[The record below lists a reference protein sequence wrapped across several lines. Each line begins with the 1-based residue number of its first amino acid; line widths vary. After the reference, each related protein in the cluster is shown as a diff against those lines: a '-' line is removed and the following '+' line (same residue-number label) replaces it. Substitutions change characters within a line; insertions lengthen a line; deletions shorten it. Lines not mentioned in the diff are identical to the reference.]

1 MYNEFPDE
9 TVAYDALRDNTIA
22 LADVYNIIYQ
32 VQRDYKNAIEQPTE
46 DADHIRQAVLQEL
59 FLGDDTLAML
69 KQRRDRMANS
79 ILKNEL
85 EHIIWY
91 NTLKPYEINDVM
103 LYHRVTLLDHA
114 WELLDK
120 GENSDIAREEIINS
134 LCACFNK
141 QVAILDKLK
150 NKQDSE
156 MKRMV
161 IGTIYQTLN
170 NMELTNGEMRQI
182 EAGLRR
188 LMQK

>member
-1 MYNEFPDE
+1 
-9 TVAYDALRDNTIA
+9 
-22 LADVYNIIYQ
+22 
-32 VQRDYKNAIEQPTE
+32 VQRDYKKAIEQPAE
-46 DADHIRQAVLQEL
+46 EMDQIRQAVLQEL

-91 NTLKPYEINDVM
+91 NTLKPYDINDVM

-134 LCACFNK
+134 LCTCFNK
-141 QVAILDKLK
+141 QVAILDKTK

-156 MKRMV
+156 MRRMV